1 MSKDELIEQQQM
13 DSDSDDYIDDINYDN
28 IKQEG
33 EHNNGAVQQSMKH
46 FQPTN
51 KILSKYVDK
60 IDVSPYSPR
69 TGHIDDGKYRS
80 KDKHDRATVEQV
92 LDPRTRLILFKFLQQ
107 GLVDEINGCISTGK
121 EANVYY
127 AKTNNNEHRAIKV
140 FKTSILV
147 FKDRDRYV
155 TGEYRFRHG
164 YSRHNPRKMVRLWA
178 EKEYRNLSRLYTNG
192 IPCPKPIGLKNHVLV
207 MEFIGENGWPATK
220 LKDSPLLDESE
231 AFSLYLKLIHYMR
244 IMFVKCKLIHADLSE
259 FNLLLDS
266 KNQLYIIDVSQSVEQ
281 AHPNAL
287 EFLRMDCRN
296 ITDYFAK
303 RYTLK
308 TILTMQQ
315 LFNYITDPTI
325 NDTNEQAYLDKMI
338 EQAKIQ
344 SLNETTDEVDE
355 RVFER
360 IFIPQTLD
368 DLCQTSSKDFRQVS
382 TILGMNE
389 TMTEARLVPKI
400 LEDEN
405 DNSSSTSSSSSSD
418 DDDDDDDDDTSDYAS
433 AKEELEQQTIQKGN
447 IRPRDESP
455 TSKRLRKQVVKEQK
469 REKRKTK
476 IPKHVKKRAE
486 KIGGDKRKR
495 KG

>member
-1 MSKDELIEQQQM
+1 MSEETKHDAQLM
-13 DSDSDDYIDDINYDN
+13 DSDSDDYDDDMNFDN
-28 IKQEG
+28 IKLEG
-33 EHNNGAVQQSMKH
+33 EKNNGTIQQSMKH
-46 FQPTN
+46 FQPTS
-51 KILSKYVDK
+51 KTLSKYVDK

-69 TGHIDDGKYRS
+69 TGHVDDGKYRS

-192 IPCPKPIGLKNHVLV
+192 IPCPKPIALKNHVLV

-220 LKDSPLLDESE
+220 LKDSVPLDESE

-244 IMFVKCKLIHADLSE
+244 VMFVKCKLIHADLSE

-266 KNQLYIIDVSQSVEQ
+266 KKELYVIDVSQSVEQ

-287 EFLRMDCRN
+287 EFLRLDCRN
-296 ITDYFAK
+296 VTDYFAK

-325 NDTNEQAYLDKMI
+325 TDSNEQAYLDRIM
-338 EQAKIQ
+338 EQAEHR
-344 SLNETTDEVDE
+344 SANETTDEVDE

-368 DLCQTSSKDFRQVS
+368 DICETSSKDFRQLS

-405 DNSSSTSSSSSSD
+405 DDSNSITSSSSSD
-418 DDDDDDDDDTSDYAS
+418 DDDDDSSDYAS
-433 AKEELEQQTIQKGN
+433 AKEDHEEQSLAKGN
-447 IRPRDESP
+447 VRPRDESP
-455 TSKRLRKQVVKEQK
+455 TSKRLRKQAIREEK

-486 KIGGDKRKR
+486 RLGGDKRKR

>member
-1 MSKDELIEQQQM
+1 M
-13 DSDSDDYIDDINYDN
+13 N
-28 IKQEG
+28 
-33 EHNNGAVQQSMKH
+33 
-46 FQPTN
+46 
-51 KILSKYVDK
+51 
-60 IDVSPYSPR
+60 PYSPR
-69 TGHIDDGKYRS
+69 SGHIDDGKYRS

-107 GLVDEINGCISTGK
+107 GLVEEINGCISTGK

-127 AKTNNNEHRAIKV
+127 AKSTDNQHRAIKV
-140 FKTSILV
+140 YKTSILV

-178 EKEYRNLSRLYTNG
+178 EKEYRNLSRLHSNG
-192 IPCPKPIGLKNHVLV
+192 IPCPKPIALKNHVLV
-207 MEFIGENGWPATK
+207 MEFIGDNGWPALK
-220 LKDSPLLDESE
+220 LKDSPLLDETQAS
-231 AFSLYLKLIHYMR
+231 SLYLQLIHYMR

-266 KNQLYIIDVSQSVEQ
+266 KNQLYVIDVSQSVEQ

-296 ITDYFAK
+296 VTDYFAK
-303 RYTLK
+303 RYALRNM
-308 TILTMQQ
+308 LTMQQ

-325 NDTNEQAYLDKMI
+325 TDANEQVYLDKAI
-338 EQAKIQ
+338 EQAQ
-344 SLNETTDEVDE
+344 NNTTDEVDE

-368 DLCQTSSKDFRQVS
+368 EISESSSKDLRQVS
-382 TILGMNE
+382 TVLGMNE
-389 TMTEARLVPKI
+389 TMTGARLVPKI
-400 LEDEN
+400 LEDES
-405 DNSSSTSSSSSSD
+405 DVSSD
-418 DDDDDDDDDTSDYAS
+418 SSDSDDESDYAS
-433 AKEELEQQTIQKGN
+433 AQEETSSLQGN
-447 IRPRDESP
+447 IRPRNESP
-455 TSKRLRKQVVKEQK
+455 NSKKIRKQAVREEK

-486 KIGGDKRKR
+486 KLGGDKRKR

>member
-1 MSKDELIEQQQM
+1 MSENKLLEKEKEQYIDM
-13 DSDSDDYIDDINYDN
+13 DSDSDSYDDEIRYETF
-28 IKQEG
+28 KEEG
-33 EHNNGAVQQSMKH
+33 GTNNGTVQQSMKH

-51 KILSKYVDK
+51 KTLSKYVDK
-60 IDVSPYSPR
+60 IDISPYSPR
-69 TGHIDDGKYRS
+69 SGHVDDGKYRS

-107 GLVDEINGCISTGK
+107 GVVEEINGCISTGK

-127 AKTNNNEHRAIKV
+127 AKANTDEHRAIKV
-140 FKTSILV
+140 YKTSILV

-178 EKEYRNLSRLYTNG
+178 EKEYRNLSRLHSNG
-192 IPCPKPIGLKNHVLV
+192 VPCPKPIALKNHVLI
-207 MEFIGENGWPATK
+207 MEFIGENGWPALK
-220 LKDSPLLDESE
+220 LKDSPLLDETQ
-231 AFSLYLKLIHYMR
+231 AFALYLQLIRYMR

-259 FNLLLDS
+259 YNLLIDS
-266 KNQLYIIDVSQSVEQ
+266 KNQLYVIDVSQSVEQ

-296 ITDYFAK
+296 VTDYFAK
-303 RYTLK
+303 RYALK
-308 TILTMQQ
+308 TLLTMQQ

-325 NDTNEQAYLDKMI
+325 TDSNEEAYLDKMI
-338 EQAKIQ
+338 EQATYERT
-344 SLNETTDEVDE
+344 NEITDEVDE
-355 RVFER
+355 RVFQK

-368 DLCQTSSKDFRQVS
+368 EYCETTSKDIRQAS

-389 TMTEARLVPKI
+389 TMTGARLVPTI
-400 LEDEN
+400 LDEQN
-405 DNSSSTSSSSSSD
+405 DESTSSNSDSSD
-418 DDDDDDDDDTSDYAS
+418 SDDSDASDYAS
-433 AKEELEQQTIQKGN
+433 ANEEVGEQSDLQGN
-447 IRPRDESP
+447 VRPRDESP
-455 TSKRLRKQVVKEQK
+455 NSKRLRKQAVREQK

-486 KIGGDKRKR
+486 KLGGDKRKR
-495 KG
+495 K